1 VIELVFKA
9 YDIRGVFKEQ
19 LDENFAYSL
28 GKSLGKNYKNILVGN
43 DVRIGSKELIKP
55 FIYGLLKS
63 GAKVSYCGTI
73 STPLMYF
80 GTKDNYDLGVI
91 LTASHNPPE
100 YTGFKMCDKNAI
112 PISPIDEIKPIF
124 KKYELNET
132 QKMEIEEIDLNKL
145 KVDII
150 TNYTKFFLNRC
161 ITCNK
166 KIAVDFANGSTSI
179 AEKKILEKLFP
190 NHVFIN
196 EHPDGTFPAHQPDTL
211 KKSCLMDII
220 NTVKQ
225 NNCDIGVIF
234 DGDGDRIGIIDEKGS
249 VLPGD
254 ILTVL
259 IAMEI
264 LKKKKN
270 KNDKNDNTDEKN
282 EKLKIIYDLRCSRIV
297 PEIIEKYGGAPIKTR
312 VGHYFI
318 KKLMH
323 EIDSEFAGELS
334 NHFYFKE
341 VGYFESPLLA
351 LNYILCAM
359 EDMNKPLSE
368 LSKDYKKYFH
378 SGELNFR
385 VKDQK
390 LIMDELKTKY
400 SDCKIEEIDGISIY
414 CDNWWF
420 NIRPSN
426 TEPLL
431 RLNLE
436 AEDEN
441 TMNEKIK
448 EIKKIIEELNK

>member
-1 VIELVFKA
+1 MVFKA

-19 LDENFAYSL
+19 IDENFAYSL
-28 GKSLGKNYKNILVGN
+28 GKSLGKKYKNILVGN
-43 DVRIGSKELIKP
+43 DVRIGSKELTKP
-55 FIYGLLKS
+55 FIYGLLES
-63 GAKVSYCGTI
+63 GAKVSYAGTI

-100 YTGFKMCDKNAI
+100 YTGFKMCDKKAI

-124 KKYELNET
+124 EEHELNES
-132 QKMEIEEIDLNKL
+132 QKKEIGEIDLDKL

-150 TNYTKFFLNRC
+150 TDYKKFFLNRC
-161 ITCNK
+161 VSCDI
-166 KIAVDFANGSTSI
+166 KIAVDFANGSTTI
-179 AEKKILEKLFP
+179 AEKEILKNLAP

-196 EHPDGTFPAHQPDTL
+196 DYPDGTFPAHQPDTL
-211 KKSCLMDII
+211 KKSCLVDII
-220 NTVKQ
+220 NAVK
-225 NNCDIGVIF
+225 NENCDIGVIF
-234 DGDGDRIGIIDEKGS
+234 DGDGDRIGIIDEKGN
-249 VLPGD
+249 VLQGD

-264 LKKKKN
+264 LKEKKETKN
-270 KNDKNDNTDEKN
+270 GN
-282 EKLKIIYDLRCSRIV
+282 EKEIKIVYDLRCSKIV
-297 PEIIEKYGGAPIKTR
+297 PEMIEKYGGAPIKTR

-323 EIDSEFAGELS
+323 EVDAEFAGELS

-351 LNYILCAM
+351 LNYLLCAM
-359 EDMNKPLSE
+359 EDMGKPLSE
-368 LSKDYKKYFH
+368 LSKEYKKYFH
-378 SGELNFR
+378 SGEINFK

-390 LIMDELKTKY
+390 LIMDEIKTKY
-400 SDCKIEEIDGISIY
+400 SKCKIEEIDGISIY

>member
-1 VIELVFKA
+1 MVFKA

-19 LDENFAYSL
+19 IDENFAYSL
-28 GKSLGKNYKNILVGN
+28 GKSIGKQYNNILVGN
-43 DVRIGSKELIKP
+43 DVRIGSKELTKP

-63 GAKVSYCGTI
+63 GAKVSYAGTI
-73 STPLMYF
+73 STPLIYF

-100 YTGFKMCDKNAI
+100 YTGFKMCDKKAI

-124 KKYELNET
+124 EEYKLNET
-132 QKMEIEEIDLNKL
+132 QKKEIEEIDLDKL

-150 TNYTKFFLNRC
+150 TDYKRFFLNRC
-161 ITCNK
+161 ASWDI
-166 KIAVDFANGSTSI
+166 KIAVDFANGSTSL
-179 AEKKILEKLFP
+179 AEKDILEKLVP

-196 EHPDGTFPAHQPDTL
+196 DYPDGTFPAHQPDTL
-211 KKSCLMDII
+211 KKSCLVDII
-220 NTVKQ
+220 NAVKE
-225 NNCDIGVIF
+225 NNCDMGVIF
-234 DGDGDRIGIIDEKGS
+234 DGDGDRIGIIDEKGN
-249 VLPGD
+249 VLQGD
-254 ILTVL
+254 ILTAL
-259 IAMEI
+259 IAIEI
-264 LKKKKN
+264 LKEKN
-270 KNDKNDNTDEKN
+270 KDKESKGEKI
-282 EKLKIIYDLRCSRIV
+282 KIVYDLRCSKIV

-323 EIDSEFAGELS
+323 EVDAEFAGELS

-351 LNYILCAM
+351 LNYILCAVR
-359 EDMNKPLSE
+359 DMKKPLSE
-368 LSKDYKKYFH
+368 LSKEYKKYFH
-378 SGELNFR
+378 SGEINFK

-390 LIMDELKTKY
+390 LIMEKLKAKY
-400 SDCKIEEIDGISIY
+400 SKCKIEEIDGISIY

-420 NIRPSN
+420 NIRASN

-436 AEDEN
+436 AN
-441 TMNEKIK
+441 TEELMHEKIE
-448 EIKKIIEELNK
+448 EIRNIIEEL